1 MAQVV
6 QLAESASEPGTQAL
20 PQNVEAEA
28 ALLGALM
35 IDNRLVEDV
44 QLKLRPHHFFEPLH
58 GRIYESILRM
68 TDANRVANPVTLKP
82 MFDGDEAMKEVG
94 GPAYLAQLT
103 GSGAAVIG
111 ARDFAM
117 QIYDLALLR
126 ALIGVGRDLVEG
138 ALDTS
143 EEIAPLEQIEKAE
156 TELYKVAEEG
166 GAEGK
171 AKSFAEATKDALEMA
186 ERALNSGGHLSG
198 LTTGL
203 EALNSKIGGLH
214 RSDLIIVAGR
224 PGMGKSSLA
233 TNMAFAAAQRFLRDQ
248 EDEIPPEKSAG
259 APVALFSLEMSA
271 DQLATRI
278 LAEQSGISSE
288 NLRMGRIT
296 QHEFRDLARAAAELH
311 SLPLYIDDT
320 PSLTIAALRTRARRL
335 KRQKGIGMVIVDYL
349 QLLQG
354 TGRSSNENR
363 VQEISEIS
371 RGLKALAKELDL
383 PVVGL
388 SQLSRAVEQREEK
401 RPQLSDLRESG
412 SIEQDADIVLF
423 IYREDYYLK
432 GVEVEMPTPE
442 EAAANLERVTKYEN
456 WKDKYDQVAGRAE
469 IIVAKQRHGSTG
481 VVRVRFDGRTTKF
494 SDAADE
500 GYLPEFR
507 S

>member
-1 MAQVV
+1 MAEVV
-6 QLAESASEPGTQAL
+6 RIAEPVEPAGTPAL
-20 PQNVEAEA
+20 PQNVQAEA

-44 QLKLRPHHFFEPLH
+44 QLKLRPDHFFEPLH
-58 GRIYESILRM
+58 GRIYEAILRM
-68 TDANRVANPVTLKP
+68 TDNNRVANPVTLRP
-82 MFDGDEAMKEVG
+82 LFESDESIKEVG

-111 ARDFAM
+111 ARDFAQ

-126 ALIGVGRDLVEG
+126 ALVGVGRDLVEG

-143 EEIAPLEQIEKAE
+143 EDVAPLAQIERAE
-156 TELYKVAEEG
+156 SELYKVAEEG

-171 AKSFAEATKDALEMA
+171 AKSFSDATKEALAMA

-198 LTTGL
+198 FTTGL
-203 EALNSKIGGLH
+203 ESLNAKIGGLH
-214 RSDLIIVAGR
+214 KSDLIIVAGR

-233 TNMAFAAAQRFLRDQ
+233 TNIAFSAAQRAMRDR
-248 EDEIPPEKSAG
+248 EDEIEPAKSAG

-288 NLRMGRIT
+288 NLRMGRIS
-296 QHEFRDLARAAAELH
+296 QQEFRQLARAAAELQ

-320 PSLTIAALRTRARRL
+320 PGLTIAALRARARRL
-335 KRQKGIGMVIVDYL
+335 KRQKSIGMVIIDYL

-354 TGRSSNENR
+354 SGRGSSADNR

-371 RGLKALAKELDL
+371 RGLKQLAKELDV
-383 PVVGL
+383 PVMAL
-388 SQLSRAVEQREEK
+388 SQLSRAVEQREDK

-423 IYREDYYLK
+423 IYREDYYLAAK
-432 GVEVEMPTPE
+432 QPGDDHPEFAAWQEEMARAYGKAEV
-442 EAAANLERVTKYEN
+442 
-456 WKDKYDQVAGRAE
+456 
-469 IIVAKQRHGSTG
+469 IVAKQRHGSTG
-481 VVRVRFDGRTTKF
+481 KVRLKFDSKITKF
-494 SDAADE
+494 TDDVDE
-500 GYLPEFR
+500 RYLPEMR
-507 S
+507 T